1 MKKTAINGF
10 TLIELMITVA
20 IVGILSAI
28 AYPSYQNSV
37 RQSWRSNAASC
48 LIEIAQGMER
58 RYTAN
63 SSYAG
68 AVPNSGCNTAE
79 MATRYTIGFTS
90 TPTATT
96 FALQAVPTGPQA
108 GDGCGTF
115 TVNQMGQRGV
125 TSAATGNTAGTC
137 WRR

>member
-1 MKKTAINGF
+1 MKQIGF

-20 IVGILSAI
+20 IIGILSAI

-48 LIEIAQGMER
+48 LIELAQAMER
-58 RYTAN
+58 RYTAT
-63 SSYAG
+63 SSYTG
-68 AVPNSGCNTAE
+68 AVPTSGCNTAE

-96 FALQAVPTGPQA
+96 FALQAAPTGPQA
-108 GDGCGTF
+108 GDDCGTF
-115 TVNQMGQRGV
+115 TINQMGQRGV
-125 TSAATGNTAGTC
+125 TGAATGNTAGTC